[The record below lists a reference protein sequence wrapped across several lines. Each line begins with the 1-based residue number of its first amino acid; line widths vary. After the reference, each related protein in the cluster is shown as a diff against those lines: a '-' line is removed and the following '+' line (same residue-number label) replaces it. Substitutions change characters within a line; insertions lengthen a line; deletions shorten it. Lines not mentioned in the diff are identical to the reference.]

1 MLDPLFM
8 AEYGIFTDRGLG
20 FLPLVG
26 AAAPVAIGASSFWTD
41 DQGLVPVP
49 GGPSTLVNPSNR
61 HDGGFF
67 CLYGRHAQG

>member
-20 FLPLVG
+20 FFTARRG
-26 AAAPVAIGASSFWTD
+26 GCTVAIGASSFWTD

-61 HDGGFF
+61 HDGGSF
-67 CLYGRHAQG
+67 CLYGRHAQR